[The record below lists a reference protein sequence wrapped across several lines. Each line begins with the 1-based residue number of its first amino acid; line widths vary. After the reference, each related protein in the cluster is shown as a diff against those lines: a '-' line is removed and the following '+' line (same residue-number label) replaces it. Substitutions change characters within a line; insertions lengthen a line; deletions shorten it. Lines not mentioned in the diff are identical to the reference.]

1 MGLAS
6 TRRDMDGRMTA
17 CVDWD
22 PGSFINS
29 ADSEEE
35 LNLALRDGHPS
46 DTGCDLELYA
56 TRDIREGEESAMNY
70 SFAMGDHGWVEMG
83 LSSWEV

>member
-1 MGLAS
+1 
-6 TRRDMDGRMTA
+6 MTA

-46 DTGCDLELYA
+46 DTRCDLELYV
-56 TRDIREGEESAMNY
+56 THDSREGEELAMNY
-70 SFAMGDHGWVEMG
+70 SFCDGRSWMGRNGAF
-83 LSSWEV
+83 